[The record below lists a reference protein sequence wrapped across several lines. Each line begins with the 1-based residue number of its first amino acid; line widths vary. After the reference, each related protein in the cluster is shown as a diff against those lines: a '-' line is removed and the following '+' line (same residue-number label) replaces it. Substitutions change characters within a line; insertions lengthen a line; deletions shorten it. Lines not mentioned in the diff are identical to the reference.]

1 MSTYAP
7 FSNKCFILKSTLIIG
22 RIIFPIKNWLLLRQ
36 NMVENLLRIRNLG
49 LDVSKGWMKNL
60 ISVKNTI
67 LVKKYGP
74 IHPILVIHPVLTCRC
89 LCPPIADKSDSPG
102 SLILCLFF
110 GKVFPLLGF
119 QIQISKAIT
128 LHTVDC
134 VWILSPQIPFTK
146 SARF

>member
-1 MSTYAP
+1 M
-7 FSNKCFILKSTLIIG
+7 I
-22 RIIFPIKNWLLLRQ
+22 
-36 NMVENLLRIRNLG
+36 
-49 LDVSKGWMKNL
+49 
-60 ISVKNTI
+60 
-67 LVKKYGP
+67 KKYGP
-74 IHPILVIHPVLTCRC
+74 VQPISGIHPVLTWRC

-146 SARF
+146 SARFSNAILSLVGVYMHQLSIVYLRVFLNFLPRGSLVRHTGVWCVTFPWHLVKTAKMIFFHQNSMKNV